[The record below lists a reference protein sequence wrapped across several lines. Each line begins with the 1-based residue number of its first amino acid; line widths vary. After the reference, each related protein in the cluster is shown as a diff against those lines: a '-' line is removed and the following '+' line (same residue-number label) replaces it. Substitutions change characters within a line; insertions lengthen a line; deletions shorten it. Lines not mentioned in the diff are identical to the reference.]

1 MSLFHYLLFPL
12 SSLSFNL
19 TPRLRHLHQSID
31 QFNST
36 LFSLQHYITLIVLTS
51 SHIIFAPLQIVSCTP
66 LQLSSSLFSY
76 ITHSALS
83 RSHINAHNNTI
94 VIYIARV
101 TSTFSY
107 CPSSFPFFYDSRL
120 RMAHTLFSS
129 SFHFLRPSHTFAH
142 TLFPLHFH
150 FLQSPKRIAHTLIRI
165 DSHHNCPAH
174 TTSFLSPLPTI
185 TTPYNR
191 PHIRSI
197 VFTLLPF
204 CHS

>member
-1 MSLFHYLLFPL
+1 MLFPL
-12 SSLSFNL
+12 RSLSFNL
-19 TPRLRHLHQSID
+19 TYVISINRSIHLHSI
-31 QFNST
+31 
-36 LFSLQHYITLIVLTS
+36 LPPFSLQHYITLTVLIS
-51 SHIIFAPLQIVSCTP
+51 SHIISAPLQIVSCP

-107 CPSSFPFFYDSRL
+107 CPSSFPFFYDNRL